1 MPVEGTPE
9 RVTLWATG
17 GRVLMQ
23 LQVIAGGRG
32 GQNSE
37 RRSRGQLGLS
47 RDFMKASVAATPD
60 VHAQQSVHTLSAR
73 SCRSIM

>member
-23 LQVIAGGRG
+23 SCRPGAGEGKIPNG
-32 GQNSE
+32 VL
-37 RRSRGQLGLS
+37 RGQLGLS

>member
-1 MPVEGTPE
+1 VEGTPE

-32 GQNSE
+32 G
-37 RRSRGQLGLS
+37 
-47 RDFMKASVAATPD
+47 
-60 VHAQQSVHTLSAR
+60 
-73 SCRSIM
+73 